1 MKGLSFKVSLGGI
14 LSALSVVL
22 MFMTGLLPP
31 FVYVIPA
38 ICGAMLLIIAIEVSS
53 KWAYITYAAVSVLCM
68 LLVPD
73 KEASLL
79 YVFLMGF
86 YPTLRQSLNRINPKL
101 IRIIIKLIIY
111 NVLIVLYYNITIRIV
126 SDSSLQEDMTDFGR
140 YGVYIFWAVTNI
152 VFIIYDVA
160 IGRLMYLYID
170 WLRAKILR
178 LSVKKGDKGNE
189 R

>member
-1 MKGLSFKVSLGGI
+1 MKSLSFKVSLGGI

-31 FVYVIPA
+31 LVYVLPA
-38 ICGAMLLIIAIEVSS
+38 VCGAMLLIIAIEVSK
-53 KWAYITYAAVSVLCM
+53 KWAYITYAAVSVLTA

-73 KEASLL
+73 KEAALL
-79 YVFLMGF
+79 YIFLMGF
-86 YPTLRQSLNRINPKL
+86 YPTLRLSLNKL
-101 IRIIIKLIIY
+101 KPLAVRFIIKLLIY
-111 NVLIVLYYNITIRIV
+111 NVLIVLYYNITIRII

-140 YGVYIFWAVTNI
+140 YGVYIFWAITNV
-152 VFIIYDVA
+152 VFVIYDVA
-160 IGRLMYLYID
+160 IGRLMYIYID

-178 LSVKKGDKGNE
+178 LSVRKGDKSNE